1 MYYSQKSQPELA
13 GSQEYGY
20 PVIYKIERTGDP
32 TSYEDE
38 TDNGKAT
45 ESVTFIFNES
55 EKNYQA
61 SWSGKDFVM
70 QLGNVKIVND
80 PGSQYS
86 FSPDNNYPYRFY
98 VGTYFHISVTSG
110 KLKYFIFETEQ
121 YYPFYKEMPLTN
133 AKMVIESNTT
143 TKIFAET
150 GYSKIKRL
158 SKF

>member
-1 MYYSQKSQPELA
+1 
-13 GSQEYGY
+13 
-20 PVIYKIERTGDP
+20 
-32 TSYEDE
+32 
-38 TDNGKAT
+38 
-45 ESVTFIFNES
+45 
-55 EKNYQA
+55 
-61 SWSGKDFVM
+61 M
-70 QLGNVKIVND
+70 QLGKVKIVND

-150 GYSKIKRL
+150 GYSKIKIHNSNYGQTKDVYVKQVRI
-158 SKF
+158 KKITAIYYI